1 MKTKEQQFKLA
12 RKLWKIIFS
21 ILGLGVIFAI
31 IGVILNNLIP
41 AFIGCGLGVIGY
53 IVFQIAND
61 KVFLKLPNNSEDK

>member
-1 MKTKEQQFKLA
+1 MENN
-12 RKLWKIIFS
+12 FS
-21 ILGLGVIFAI
+21 ILGLGAIFVI

-53 IVFQIAND
+53 IIFQIAND